1 MNTDQILFSSGNF
14 LKEILLK
21 YKLIYNDIGFRY
33 IAVIQLFIY
42 AYTFS
47 LIGYYKILSIVP
59 CAVQ

>member
-21 YKLIYNDIGFRY
+21 YQLIYSDIGFRY